1 MYRSWRLHG
10 TVVLL
15 RVILLELLAALLREL
30 LFAERVERTGCDSR
44 TDELEA
50 GVDLEITI
58 KFEPQGEGSPIQTIQ
73 NHTVKFL

>member
-1 MYRSWRLHG
+1 MDSSWRLHG

-50 GVDLEITI
+50 GVDLETL
-58 KFEPQGEGSPIQTIQ
+58 Q
-73 NHTVKFL
+73 

>member
-10 TVVLL
+10 TIVLL

-50 GVDLEITI
+50 GVDLETL
-58 KFEPQGEGSPIQTIQ
+58 Q
-73 NHTVKFL
+73 